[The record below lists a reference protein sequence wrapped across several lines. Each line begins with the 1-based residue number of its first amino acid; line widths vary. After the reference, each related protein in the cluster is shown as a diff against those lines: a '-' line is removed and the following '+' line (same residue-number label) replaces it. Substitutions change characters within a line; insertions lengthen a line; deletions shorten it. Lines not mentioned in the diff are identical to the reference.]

1 MYLLEQLKEVV
12 ELLLMGIV
20 ENFILMVLDF
30 KEVNMKLIQIN
41 WFFLGV

>member
-1 MYLLEQLKEVV
+1 
-12 ELLLMGIV
+12 MGIV

-41 WFFLGV
+41 WFFLGA

>member
-1 MYLLEQLKEVV
+1 
-12 ELLLMGIV
+12 MGIV